1 MKEVIINQEK
11 NIMQKNNEPSVIV
24 DITHSPHVNLYKN
37 AIKILMKNNFVVNV
51 ALRPR
56 GRLIS
61 IFKKECPDVP
71 YFIIGHHRK
80 NITGK
85 MLDLIERDVG
95 LYKYFRKNRFD
106 IGTGGGINLTHIAPL
121 LGKPS
126 VMFIDDI
133 EYKLTYY
140 LYKPFATYVVIPWHI
155 PASGGNVLKYSGFRE
170 LAYLHPDYF
179 KPNESALEQY
189 NLDPYEYVF
198 IREVSSASL
207 NYRNMEMGRLTK
219 ILDHLKR
226 KGLKI
231 LLSIE
236 DKSLVHLFKKD
247 CIIIEEPIEDI
258 HSLLKYALF
267 TVSSG
272 DSMARESCLVGTPT
286 IYTGGRDMA
295 INRELIKRSCM
306 FKAYN
311 ENQIKATIDY
321 FIANEIKKEVD
332 SKIKTAIKDDW
343 VSTTEVILDVLIGT
357 IQDDKSLLNK
367 YRG

>member
-286 IYTGGRDMA
+286 IYTGGE
-295 INRELIKRSCM
+295 IWQLI
-306 FKAYN
+306 
-311 ENQIKATIDY
+311 ENLLKDLACLKHTMKTKLKPQLIILLQMKLR
-321 FIANEIKKEVD
+321 KK
-332 SKIKTAIKDDW
+332 
-343 VSTTEVILDVLIGT
+343 
-357 IQDDKSLLNK
+357 
-367 YRG
+367 